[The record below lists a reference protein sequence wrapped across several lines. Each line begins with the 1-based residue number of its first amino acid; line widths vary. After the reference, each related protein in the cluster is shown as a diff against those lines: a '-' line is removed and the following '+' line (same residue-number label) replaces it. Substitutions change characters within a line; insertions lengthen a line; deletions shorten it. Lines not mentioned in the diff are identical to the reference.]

1 MIRLLSKLNGEAKR
15 TVDATGCNKKIYAT
29 TLKTLK
35 RDFGNLLIIAHS
47 RRSSVFDK
55 PQMKANGEI
64 SLRHFHQQLKCNN
77 SWLLLMGYKSLIF
90 PSENLTK
97 AIRRLPIHLRSRFY
111 KFTKYSSLMDGNVN
125 LLIFEKWLD
134 YQIKTC
140 FNPLADTVDK
150 QDLSKKSKTSLSNS
164 YSKSTVNSL
173 DISDEIQDEKD
184 QGLKSNSNNIVSSS
198 NSAEITTD
206 LRTAEDLLVNRFQR
220 GNTL

>member
-1 MIRLLSKLNGEAKR
+1 MASETRTRTLALLQVVDSRNLPSISLIRFVENPSKWLELIEKVFARVHSKQKQTFDDNIRMIRLLSKLNGEAKR

-47 RRSSVFDK
+47 RRISVFDK

-97 AIRRLPIHLRSRFY
+97 AIHRLPIHLRSRFY

-125 LLIFEKWLD
+125 LLIFEK
-134 YQIKTC
+134 
-140 FNPLADTVDK
+140 
-150 QDLSKKSKTSLSNS
+150 
-164 YSKSTVNSL
+164 
-173 DISDEIQDEKD
+173 
-184 QGLKSNSNNIVSSS
+184 
-198 NSAEITTD
+198 
-206 LRTAEDLLVNRFQR
+206 
-220 GNTL
+220 